1 MTIGIDF
8 VGTNLGSGAKTY
20 NINFCNEL
28 NSMQLSE
35 NFKIFICKSHLKQI
49 SGAIHNNNKK
59 IQYIIKPNFLSIAF
73 IKLIW
78 MQFIFPFE
86 LKLLGVK
93 KVYSPLNFSPIIAK
107 FLNIKTILCIHS
119 NLAWVYFSLMPNN
132 ILRNFILK
140 KFMEFSIK
148 SCHLLVVDSYFAKEE
163 IIKILHLHKKKIEV
177 VHLGINN
184 TFFSKEREK
193 KLIQGFDYNDKYI
206 LSVLSCARHHN
217 IINLLKAYKILIKEL
232 DFDLKIVFVFQILD
246 KNYFLEI
253 NKYIKA
259 NFTTNKTFIFTNLDS
274 NLLPDLYKNSEL
286 YVFTSYCEVFGLT
299 SLEAMSQEIPV
310 VISNRSALPEINGD
324 AAVYFDPDDI
334 NEIKDSLKKVLID
347 KQLKQKL
354 IDNGNRQLKK
364 FNNRENI
371 KKTIK
376 IIENTI

>member
-1 MTIGIDF
+1 MAIGIDF
-8 VGTNLGSGAKTY
+8 IGTNQGSGAKTY

-28 NSMQLSE
+28 NSMKLSQD
-35 NFKIFICKSHLKQI
+35 FKIFICKSHLKQI
-49 SGAIHNNNKK
+49 NGAINNNKK

-73 IKLIW
+73 IRLIW

-86 LKLLGVK
+86 LKMLGVK
-93 KVYSPLNFSPIIAK
+93 KVYSPLNFSPIIARY
-107 FLNIKTILCIHS
+107 LNIKTILCVHS
-119 NLAWVYFSLMPNN
+119 NLSWVYFSLMPNN

-148 SCHLLVVDSYFAKEE
+148 SCHLLVVDSFFAKEE
-163 IIKILHLHKKKIEV
+163 IVKLLHLYKKKMEV
-177 VHLGINN
+177 VYLGINN
-184 TFFSKEREK
+184 TFFLKEREQ
-193 KLIQGFDYNDKYI
+193 KLIQGFDYGNKYI

-232 DFDLKIVFVFQILD
+232 NFDLKMVFVVQILD

-253 NKYIKA
+253 KKYIKA
-259 NFTTNKTFIFTNLDS
+259 NFTKNEVLIFPNLDS

-324 AAVYFDPDDI
+324 AAIYFDPDDI
-334 NEIKDSLKKVLID
+334 DQIKNSLKKVLID
-347 KQLKQKL
+347 MSLKQKL
-354 IDNGNRQLKK
+354 INNGNVRLKK
-364 FNNRENI
+364 FDSRENI

-376 IIENTI
+376 IIENFN

>member
-28 NSMQLSE
+28 NSMQLTE

-49 SGAIHNNNKK
+49 RGAIHNNNKK

-148 SCHLLVVDSYFAKEE
+148 NCHLLVVDSYFAKEE
-163 IIKILHLHKKKIEV
+163 IVKILHLYKKKIEV
-177 VHLGINN
+177 VYLGINN

-259 NFTTNKTFIFTNLDS
+259 NFTTNKVFTFPNLDS

-299 SLEAMSQEIPV
+299 SLEAMSQKIPV

>member
-1 MTIGIDF
+1 
-8 VGTNLGSGAKTY
+8 
-20 NINFCNEL
+20 
-28 NSMQLSE
+28 
-35 NFKIFICKSHLKQI
+35 
-49 SGAIHNNNKK
+49 
-59 IQYIIKPNFLSIAF
+59 
-73 IKLIW
+73 

-148 SCHLLVVDSYFAKEE
+148 NCHLLVVDSYFAKEE
-163 IIKILHLHKKKIEV
+163 IVKILHLYKKKIEV
-177 VHLGINN
+177 VYLGINN

-324 AAVYFDPDDI
+324 AALYFDPDDI
-334 NEIKDSLKKVLID
+334 DEIKDSLKKVLID

>member
-1 MTIGIDF
+1 
-8 VGTNLGSGAKTY
+8 
-20 NINFCNEL
+20 
-28 NSMQLSE
+28 
-35 NFKIFICKSHLKQI
+35 
-49 SGAIHNNNKK
+49 
-59 IQYIIKPNFLSIAF
+59 
-73 IKLIW
+73 

-93 KVYSPLNFSPIIAK
+93 KVYSPLNFSSIIAK

-163 IIKILHLHKKKIEV
+163 IIKLLHLYKKKIEV

-193 KLIQGFDYNDKYI
+193 KLIQGFDYSDRYI

-246 KNYFLEI
+246 KNYFSEI
-253 NKYIKA
+253 KKYIKA
-259 NFTTNKTFIFTNLDS
+259 NFTTNKVFIFPNLDS

-324 AAVYFDPDDI
+324 AALYFDPDDI
-334 NEIKDSLKKVLID
+334 DEIKDSLKKVLID
-347 KQLKQKL
+347 KQLKK
-354 IDNGNRQLKK
+354 N
-364 FNNRENI
+364 
-371 KKTIK
+371 
-376 IIENTI
+376 